1 MFNIERTNHNA
12 GDVSGLE
19 SGDGEL
25 EGLEHAVVD
34 PLTDETILVSMF
46 FNLFFFA
53 TDTGEKISLS
63 GVFVYGKLSSTL
75 V

>member
-1 MFNIERTNHNA
+1 VFNIERTNHNA

-46 FNLFFFA
+46 FNFFSSPL
-53 TDTGEKISLS
+53 TP
-63 GVFVYGKLSSTL
+63 GKK
-75 V
+75 